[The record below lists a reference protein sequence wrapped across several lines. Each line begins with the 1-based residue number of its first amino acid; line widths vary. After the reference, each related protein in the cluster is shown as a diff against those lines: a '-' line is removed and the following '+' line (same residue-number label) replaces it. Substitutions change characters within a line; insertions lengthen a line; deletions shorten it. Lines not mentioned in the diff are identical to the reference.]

1 MSPFG
6 YNPFFQR
13 WTCPFCSKIFYFK
26 LDFAG
31 KQFRE
36 AMIKKHSEEH
46 SLKDPQQTLYGTKR
60 DYYRE
65 VKDRMKI
72 PSTVLESGATKS
84 GLQFLKAGQI
94 EGVQPGSTIDFTI
107 QGDVETSGGVQ
118 QQDGSKS
125 QVLYSVP
132 VSGVFRNAKL
142 QGQYSLN
149 KTALKILVTKLGDET
164 EAWIGA
170 KYTAFVGPTRNP
182 RTQLQT
188 LGFSILAD
196 TVKSA
201 KSR

>member
-1 MSPFG
+1 MEKTI
-6 YNPFFQR
+6 QDH
-13 WTCPFCSKIFYFK
+13 SK
-26 LDFAG
+26 A
-31 KQFRE
+31 
-36 AMIKKHSEEH
+36 HSDN
-46 SLKDPQQTLYGTKR
+46 DPQITLYGTKI

-84 GLQFLKAGQI
+84 GLQFIKASTL
-94 EGVQPGSTIDFTI
+94 EGAQPGSTIDFTI
-107 QGDVETSGGVQ
+107 RGDVETSGGVQ
-118 QQDGSKS
+118 QNDGTKS

-132 VSGVFRNAKL
+132 VDGTFRNAKL

-164 EAWIGA
+164 EAWINA
-170 KYTAFVGPTRNP
+170 RFTAFVGPTRNP